1 MTVEEANMFI
11 TFEGGEGSG
20 KTTVVKKVAEELI
33 KLNYEV
39 LITREPGGSKVAE
52 QIRNIIL
59 DKNNTSIT
67 AETEALLF
75 AASRTQH
82 LEEIIIPALK
92 RGQIVLCDRF
102 VDSSLAYQAYAREL
116 GFDFVLKANDYAMK
130 NLPELTFYCD
140 VDPELGLKRIST
152 RDNLN
157 RLDLENI
164 AFHEKVRN
172 GYKEVVKRFPN
183 RVVEINANGTI
194 DEMLIDIM
202 RILKERL

>member
-1 MTVEEANMFI
+1 MTVEESNMFI

-59 DKNNTSIT
+59 DNNNTSIT